1 MCRGARRALPHSRYD
16 GSRDPGVHPVTA
28 PTRHLPPPKQ
38 LMSLFVLR
46 EGYRV
51 VTTRSGARVVHVRT
65 GGSIDLSPEEV
76 LLFARATAGGV
87 DAADPKLRNVI
98 RRFVTLGVLV
108 STGGTSTS
116 DQDGLKPGAGE
127 ARPAPS
133 APSSPLPDVAAAQP
147 PKVEGS
153 PVVAALSTLIRPPPV
168 PTSSAR
174 PAVSASEPVRS
185 PTLQVFSI
193 AQMAPPA
200 PPDNGQPGDN
210 PSSPPR
216 IASRSADDDT
226 VRLMR
231 ADLTVR
237 RREASSLLDVT
248 DPRTGKTFPLY
259 DFELSLAR
267 MLDGK
272 RLWREVVEAGQRL
285 GIPVDLVSL
294 RQFVSQ
300 LDRYGFLASPGTP
313 PSGPG
318 EGQST
323 WAPRRK
329 WDDGLRALFQSGLR
343 MHRQGRYAEAAN
355 YFEAMLQQDPQN
367 PEASEM
373 LGQSRQRMTG
383 TAPTNTEAILSPP
396 DSGQVS
402 LEQLFFDDE
411 DAPPDFPAPLELSPP
426 APALPPAA
434 KSRTGVWSAER
445 ARPPERP
452 RMRWPIL
459 AAIGCS
465 MLAVGIPSYVVL
477 KRDSGAKP
485 APKKPAKA
493 ERQQLAAARADGGS
507 PRLAAGES
515 DGGLAVQPRSVE
527 RAVGLLA
534 QSALDAGEQG
544 LRAEPTT
551 REPSAAGVLPSTQGT
566 LIAQRLATPDAGIV
580 AAEPG
585 REWIAAKVEN
595 RGRVTMAQVAA
606 PASGIL
612 SWTASPNKRVR
623 RGETIGI
630 LRENRTLHDRS
641 LVAPKEGLFI
651 PKVQSNDAVSFE
663 QPVADIV
670 YHEAYLQAS
679 LADAR
684 PQSSWS
690 CEVYQA
696 DSAERAGCK
705 IVEVVRRGSK
715 SRVTATTEPLWFDT
729 APDAR
734 VRLAPPQ

>member
-1 MCRGARRALPHSRYD
+1 
-16 GSRDPGVHPVTA
+16 
-28 PTRHLPPPKQ
+28 
-38 LMSLFVLR
+38 MSLFVLR

-108 STGGTSTS
+108 SAGGTSSS
-116 DQDGLKPGAGE
+116 DPDGVKPSAADVAPE
-127 ARPAPS
+127 PS
-133 APSSPLPDVAAAQP
+133 APSPPPPDVAAPRP
-147 PKVEGS
+147 PGVVAS
-153 PVVAALSTLIRPPPV
+153 PVVAALATLKKPPPL

-174 PAVSASEPVRS
+174 PTAAASEPEAS
-185 PTLQVFSI
+185 PTLQAFSI
-193 AQMAPPA
+193 AQLAPPA
-200 PPDNGQPGDN
+200 PSNTKRAREN
-210 PSSPPR
+210 PSSLPKTTPR
-216 IASRSADDDT
+216 ATGDETA
-226 VRLMR
+226 RLMR

-237 RREASSLLDVT
+237 RREASSLMDVT
-248 DPRTGKTFPLY
+248 DPRSGKTFPLY

-267 MLDGK
+267 MLDGR

-285 GIPVDLVSL
+285 GIPVDLTSL
-294 RQFVSQ
+294 VQFVSQ
-300 LDRYGFLASPGTP
+300 LDNYGFLAPPGTP
-313 PSGPG
+313 PPGPG

-355 YFEAMLQQDPQN
+355 YFEAMLQTDPQN

-373 LGQSRQRMTG
+373 LEQSRRRMTG
-383 TAPTNTEAILSPP
+383 APPASTEPLLPPP

-402 LEQLFFDDE
+402 LEQLFFGDHE
-411 DAPPDFPAPLELSPP
+411 AAPDLPASFDMSAPAPT
-426 APALPPAA
+426 LPSAA
-434 KSRTGVWSAER
+434 QSRTGVRSAER
-445 ARPPERP
+445 ARPPERS

-485 APKKPAKA
+485 APKKPATS
-493 ERQQLAAARADGGS
+493 EQQQLGAARADGGS
-507 PRLAAGES
+507 PPLAAGEP
-515 DGGLAVQPRSVE
+515 DAGPAVRPRPVE
-527 RAVGLLA
+527 PAVGQLA
-534 QSALDAGEQG
+534 HSAPDAGDQG
-544 LRAEPTT
+544 SHIEATLRGQGD
-551 REPSAAGVLPSTQGT
+551 AGAPPGGQGT
-566 LIAQRLATPDAGIV
+566 LSAERLATPDAG
-580 AAEPG
+580 ALAPAPR

-595 RGRVTMAQVAA
+595 RGRVRMAQVTA
-606 PASGIL
+606 PASGII
-612 SWTASPNKRVR
+612 SWTASPNQRVR

-630 LRENRTLHDRS
+630 LRDDRTSSEKS
-641 LVAPKEGLFI
+641 LVAPKEGLLI
-651 PKVQSNDAVSFE
+651 PKVRTNDSVSFAE
-663 QPVADIV
+663 AVADIV

-696 DSAERAGCK
+696 DSSERANCK
-705 IVEVVRRGSK
+705 IIEVVRHGSK